1 MNGIND
7 MDILNDISNLNDSKD
22 SPTQVTPGPD
32 GYNST
37 DGILQVY
44 RVPGQGHL
52 RYHIQAPFYLSMT
65 YNLSG
70 LQNSMDSYFSI
81 SPCGKPFYNGNLSQI
96 PHAGGNSPLH
106 QHDYFEFLMVLKGEV
121 IQRIEDKEYLYTAGS
136 CCLINRNI
144 IHTERYVGK
153 CTVLFLALSNDFVRE
168 LVDSEKVSLFPA
180 EDAPRQNAVF
190 HFMEQNIHSDEQK
203 DYLDFFPTFQNTE
216 SAQTLHDFGDK
227 LIRTLL
233 FPSLGSTYLLKGT
246 ICQIFSYLGSP
257 GQYHMVP
264 VKLHSGADFLIFL
277 RVRSLLND
285 TDGRMTRTELEKV
298 LHYSGNYLNTIVKRH
313 TGMCLFDYG
322 MTFTLERAKQLL
334 ETTTLSVSAIAEQL
348 KFGNRTHFYKHFKE
362 KYGVTPQEYRRG
374 LAHAR

>member
-1 MNGIND
+1 
-7 MDILNDISNLNDSKD
+7 MDDSRNLPAQSILDTKHLERHHSA
-22 SPTQVTPGPD
+22 
-32 GYNST
+32 

-44 RVPGQGHL
+44 RIPGQGHL
-52 RYHIQAPFYLSMT
+52 RYHIQAPFYLSMA

-81 SPCGKPFYNGNLSQI
+81 SPCGKPFYSSNLSKI

-153 CTVLFLALSNDFVRE
+153 CTVLFLALSNDFVKE
-168 LVDSEKVSLFPA
+168 LIDAGKCSLFA
-180 EDAPRQNAVF
+180 VEDAPRQNAVF
-190 HFMEQNIHSDEQK
+190 RFMEENIHTDEQK

-216 SAQTLHDFGDK
+216 SAQMLHDFGDK

-233 FPSLGSTYLLKGT
+233 FPSLGSTYLLKGS
-246 ICQIFSYLGSP
+246 ICQIFSYLGNP
-257 GQYHMVP
+257 VQYHMVP

-285 TDGRMTRTELEKV
+285 TNGRMTRTELEKT

-322 MTFTLERAKQLL
+322 MTFALEKAKQLL

-374 LAHAR
+374 LSHAD